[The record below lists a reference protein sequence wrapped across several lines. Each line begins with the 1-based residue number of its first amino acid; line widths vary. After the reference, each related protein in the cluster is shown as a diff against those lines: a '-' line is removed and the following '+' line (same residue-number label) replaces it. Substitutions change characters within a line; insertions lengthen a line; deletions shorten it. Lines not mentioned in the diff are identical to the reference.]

1 MVTGRKNLPKIIP
14 HSFPIINITY
24 SQCSKTYDRIHW
36 CPDIVRHIG
45 KESTLCLVCCLR
57 STHRLRKC
65 LIHIPVRG
73 TVRHNQN
80 IFLLPVHLTA
90 HCHNMKPTSFSCF
103 LMNIFKIPFLLFR
116 SLDSLQIIFLRI
128 LRIPWMQFSQ
138 NINILPDLFY
148 RKSHQFFHI
157 RADII
162 CLICFGVQHQ
172 ENIIHIH

>member
-1 MVTGRKNLPKIIP
+1 MVTGGKDLTQIIP
-14 HSFPIINITY
+14 DSFLIINITH
-24 SQCSKTYDRIHW
+24 SQCRKADDRIHW

-45 KESTLCLVCCLR
+45 KEITLSPVCCLR
-57 STHRLRKC
+57 STYCLRKC
-65 LIHIPVRG
+65 LIHTPVRG

-90 HCHNMKPTSFSCF
+90 HCHNMKPTPFSCF

-116 SLDSLQIIFLRI
+116 SLDSLQIILLQI

-138 NINILPDLFY
+138 NINILPDLLY
-148 RKSHQFFHI
+148 RKSQQFFHI

-162 CLICFGVQHQ
+162 CLICFGIQHQ